1 MALDSSAQH
10 RLIAY
15 VVTQNDKKKIIN
27 KNLVV
32 GEKSSK
38 IKKFLWEK
46 TSATGFGNGREE
58 KVKRSK
64 T

>member
-10 RLIAY
+10 TLIAY
-15 VVTQNDKKKIIN
+15 VVTQNDKKK